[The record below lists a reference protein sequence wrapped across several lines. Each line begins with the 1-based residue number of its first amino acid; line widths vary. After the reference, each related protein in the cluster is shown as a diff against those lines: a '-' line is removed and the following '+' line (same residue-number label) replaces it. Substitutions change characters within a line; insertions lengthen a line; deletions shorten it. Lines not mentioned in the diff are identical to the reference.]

1 MCFSHSKNNL
11 YNNPWK
17 FVAYGSLIADNSK
30 SVCLTAL
37 SAALDSSTNVFLGTV
52 KVSEIN

>member
-1 MCFSHSKNNL
+1 MCFFHSKNNL
-11 YNNPWK
+11 YNKPWK

-30 SVCLTAL
+30 SVCLTVL
-37 SAALDSSTNVFLGTV
+37 SAALDSSTNVFLKTV